1 MSPPAATTDSDSS
14 SLLGR
19 FFGVFKYSKEALGLV
34 WTTDKKLTI
43 TLAVLTI
50 LAGVIPGAIAY
61 VGKLI
66 VDAVVLATET
76 DQSADRWMV
85 LRWIGLEAVLVVL
98 MAAAQRGLGIAQSL
112 LRALLG
118 QRVNVM
124 ILEKAQTL
132 ELSHFEDSEFY
143 DKMTRARREASSR
156 PLSLVTRTFGLVQN
170 GITLLTYGWLLVQ
183 FSWLAVVGLVVAAL
197 PAFFV
202 ETYFSGAAFRL
213 FRWQVPETRRQ
224 NYLEWLL
231 AREDYVKEVKL
242 FGTGD
247 LFLDRYRKIFDE
259 LYTQDKALT
268 LKRGG
273 WGFVLG
279 VLSSAAFYAAYGWI
293 GWSAAMGWISLGG
306 MTMYLLIFKQGQSS
320 IADSLLAIGKM
331 YEDNLYLSN
340 LYEFLNEKIETQD
353 GTAVSGPDPDDGVRF
368 ENVSFLYPGSSQSNQ
383 SDRTAD
389 GKEEH
394 QSAGGILALDGVS
407 LHLRPGQKLAL
418 VGENG
423 SGKTT
428 LIKLLTRLYLPSEGR
443 ILLDGRDLNEWKL
456 DALRDRIG
464 VIFQDFVRYQLQ
476 VGENIGVGDVA
487 NVDAR
492 DQQQSAAEQGMA
504 HPFIKEMEQGYDTQ
518 LGRWFKDG
526 RELSGGQWQKIALSR
541 AFMRKQADILV
552 LDEPTSAMDAEA
564 EAGIFDHFRE
574 VTQKQMA
581 ILISHRFSTVRMAD
595 QIVVLANGR
604 IIERGSHEQLMQ
616 QNGHYAHLFTIQAA
630 GYQ

>member
-1 MSPPAATTDSDSS
+1 MSPPATTADSDSS

-19 FFGVFKYSKEALGLV
+19 FFGVFRYSKEALGLV
-34 WTTDKKLTI
+34 WTTDKGLTI
-43 TLAVLTI
+43 TLAALTI
-50 LAGVIPGAIAY
+50 FAGVIPGAIAY

-76 DQSADRWMV
+76 GQAADRSMV
-85 LRWIGLEAVLVVL
+85 LRWIGVEAVLVVL
-98 MAAAQRGLGIAQSL
+98 MAAAQRGLTIAQSL

-183 FSWLAVVGLVVAAL
+183 FSWLAVVGLLVAAL

-213 FRWQVPETRRQ
+213 FRWQVPETRRR

-242 FGTGD
+242 FGTGE

-259 LYTQDKALT
+259 LYTQDKSLT

-273 WGFVLG
+273 WGFLLG

-293 GWSAAMGWISLGG
+293 GWSAAMGWITLGG

-320 IADSLLAIGKM
+320 IAASLSAIGKM

-340 LYEFLNEKIETQD
+340 LYEFLDEEIDTQD
-353 GTAVSGPDPDDGVRF
+353 GTAVSGPEPGDGVRF
-368 ENVSFLYPGSSQSNQ
+368 ENVSFVYPTGSQT
-383 SDRTAD
+383 DDDDD
-389 GKEEH
+389 G
-394 QSAGGILALDGVS
+394 QANRSAGGVIALDGVS

-443 ILLDGRDLNEWKL
+443 ILLDGRDLNDWKL

-487 NVDAR
+487 NVDDR

-504 HPFIKEMEQGYDTQ
+504 DSFIDEMENGYETQ

-564 EAGIFDHFRE
+564 ESQLFDHFRE
-574 VTQKQMA
+574 VTRKQMA

-604 IIERGSHEQLMQ
+604 IIERGSHEELMQ
-616 QNGHYAHLFTIQAA
+616 QNGHYAHLFTIQAK

>member
-1 MSPPAATTDSDSS
+1 MSPPVSPLEKDPT
-14 SLLGR
+14 SLIGR
-19 FFGVFKYSKEALGLV
+19 FFGVFRYSKEALGLV
-34 WTTDKKLTI
+34 WTTDKRLTI
-43 TLAVLTI
+43 LIAAITI
-50 LAGVIPGAIAY
+50 LAGVTPGAIAY

-66 VDAVVLATET
+66 VDAVVLAVQTELE
-76 DQSADRWMV
+76 ADRWMV
-85 LRWIGLEAVLVVL
+85 LKWIGLEAVLVIL
-98 MAAAQRGLGIAQSL
+98 MAAAQRGLMIANSL

-170 GITLLTYGWLLVQ
+170 GITLLTYGWLLLQ
-183 FSWLAVVGLVVAAL
+183 FSWLAVVGLLVAAL

-213 FRWQVPETRRQ
+213 FRWQVPETRKR

-231 AREDYVKEVKL
+231 AREDFVKELKL
-242 FGTGD
+242 FGTGQ
-247 LFLDRYRKIFDE
+247 LFLGRYREIFE
-259 LYTQDKALT
+259 KLYAEDKALT
-268 LKRGG
+268 LKRGL
-273 WGFVLG
+273 WGFLLG
-279 VLSSAAFYAAYGWI
+279 VLSSIAFYGAYGWI

-320 IADSLLAIGKM
+320 IAASLTAIGKM

-340 LYEFLNEKIETQD
+340 LYEFLEEEIDTQD
-353 GTAVSGPDPDDGVRF
+353 GTATSGPTPGDGVRF
-368 ENVSFLYPGSSQSNQ
+368 QEVSFTYPGQS
-383 SDRTAD
+383 TP
-389 GKEEH
+389 
-394 QSAGGILALDGVS
+394 ALDKIS
-407 LHLRPGQKLAL
+407 LHLRLGQKLAL

-428 LIKLLTRLYLPSEGR
+428 LIKLLTRLYLPTEGR
-443 ILLDGRDLNEWKL
+443 ILLDGRDLNEWQL
-456 DALRDRIG
+456 DALRNRIG
-464 VIFQDFVRYQLQ
+464 VIFQDFVRYQLT

-487 NVDAR
+487 NFEAR
-492 DQQQSAAEQGMA
+492 DHQQAAAEKGMA
-504 HPFIKEMEQGYDTQ
+504 HPFIDEMDGGYDTQ

-526 RELSGGQWQKIALSR
+526 RELSGGQWQRIALSR

-552 LDEPTSAMDAEA
+552 LDEPTSAMDAET
-564 EAGIFDHFRE
+564 EAQIFDHFRKATE
-574 VTQKQMA
+574 TQMS

-595 QIVVLANGR
+595 QIIVLTKGK
-604 IIERGSHEQLMQ
+604 ISERGSHEELMKE
-616 QNGHYAHLFTIQAA
+616 NGRYAHLFAIQAK

>member
-1 MSPPAATTDSDSS
+1 MRPLSPPTDNDPSS
-14 SLLGR
+14 RVGR
-19 FFGVFKYSKEALGLV
+19 FFGVFRYSKEALSLV
-34 WTTDKKLTI
+34 STTDKR
-43 TLAVLTI
+43 LTI
-50 LAGVIPGAIAY
+50 LIAALTIFAGVIPGAIAY

-66 VDAVVLATET
+66 VDAVVLAVETEE
-76 DQSADRWMV
+76 SADRWMV
-85 LRWIGLEAVLVVL
+85 LKWIGLEAVLIIL
-98 MAAAQRGLGIAQSL
+98 MAAAQRGLMIANSL

-170 GITLLTYGWLLVQ
+170 AITLATYGWLLIK
-183 FSWLAVVGLVVAAL
+183 FSWLAVVGLLVAAL

-213 FRWQVPETRRQ
+213 FRWQVPETRKR

-231 AREDYVKEVKL
+231 AREDYVKELKL

-247 LFLDRYRKIFDE
+247 LFLGRYREIFE
-259 LYTQDKALT
+259 KLYTEDKALT
-268 LKRGG
+268 LKRGL
-273 WGFVLG
+273 WGFLLG
-279 VLSSAAFYAAYGWI
+279 VLSSVAFYGAYAWI
-293 GWSAAMGWISLGG
+293 GWSAAMGVITLGS

-320 IADSLLAIGKM
+320 IAASLTAIGKM

-340 LYEFLNEKIETQD
+340 LYEFLDEEIDTKD
-353 GTAVSGPDPDDGVRF
+353 GTEKSGPIPSDGVRF
-368 ENVSFLYPGSSQSNQ
+368 EDVSFTYPGQ
-383 SDRTAD
+383 TTP
-389 GKEEH
+389 
-394 QSAGGILALDGVS
+394 ALDRVS
-407 LHLRPGQKLAL
+407 LHLQPGQKLAL

-428 LIKLLTRLYLPSEGR
+428 LIKLLTRLYVPTQGR
-443 ILLDGRDLNEWKL
+443 ILLDGRDLKEWEL
-456 DALRDRIG
+456 DTLRERIG

-487 NVDAR
+487 NVEAR
-492 DQQQSAAEQGMA
+492 DQQQAAAEKGMA
-504 HPFIKEMEQGYDTQ
+504 HPFIDEMKDGYDTQ

-564 EAGIFDHFRE
+564 ESQIFDHFRE
-574 VTQKQMA
+574 ATEKQMA

-595 QIVVLANGR
+595 QIVVLTKGK
-604 IIERGSHEQLMQ
+604 ISERGSHEELMQ
-616 QNGHYAHLFTIQAA
+616 QNGRYAHLFTIQAK

>member
-1 MSPPAATTDSDSS
+1 MSPPKPNDNDDSS
-14 SLLGR
+14 LVAR
-19 FFGVFKYSKEALGLV
+19 FFGVFRYSKEALRLV
-34 WTTDKKLTI
+34 WTTDKRLTFI
-43 TLAVLTI
+43 LATLTI
-50 LAGVIPGAIAY
+50 LAGVLPGGIAF

-66 VDAVVLATET
+66 VDAVVLAVET
-76 DQSADRWMV
+76 DSAADRWLV
-85 LRWIGLEAVLVVL
+85 IKWIAVEAVLVVL
-98 MAAAQRGLGIAQSL
+98 MAAIQLALMVSQSL

-124 ILEKAQTL
+124 IFEKAQTL

-156 PLSLVTRTFGLVQN
+156 PLSLVNRTFGLVQN
-170 GITLLTYGWLLVQ
+170 DITLLTYGWLLIQ
-183 FSWLAVVGLVVAAL
+183 FSWLAVAGLVVAAL

-213 FRWQVPETRRQ
+213 FRWQVPETRKR

-242 FGTGD
+242 YGTGD
-247 LFLDRYRKIFDE
+247 LFLARYREIFE
-259 LYTQDKALT
+259 KLFAEDKLLT
-268 LKRGG
+268 LRRGL
-273 WGFVLG
+273 WGFLLG
-279 VLSSAAFYAAYGWI
+279 ALSSLAFYGAYAWI
-293 GWSAAMGWISLGG
+293 GWSAAMGWITLGG
-306 MTMYLLIFKQGQSS
+306 MTMYLMIFKQGQSS
-320 IADSLLAIGKM
+320 IAASLTAIGKM

-340 LYEFLNEKIETQD
+340 LYEFLDEKIDTND
-353 GTAVSGPDPDDGVRF
+353 GTALSGPNPGDGVRF
-368 ENVSFLYPGSSQSNQ
+368 ENVSFAYPGQTIPAVDQ
-383 SDRTAD
+383 
-389 GKEEH
+389 
-394 QSAGGILALDGVS
+394 IS
-407 LHLRPGQKLAL
+407 LHLRPGEKLAL

-428 LIKLLTRLYLPSEGR
+428 LIKLLTRLYTPTSGR
-443 ILLDGRDLNEWKL
+443 VLLDGLDLNEWQL
-456 DALRDRIG
+456 DALRQRIG
-464 VIFQDFVRYQLQ
+464 VIFQDFVRYQLK

-487 NVDAR
+487 HIESR
-492 DQQQSAAEQGMA
+492 DQQQAAAEKGMA
-504 HPFIKEMEQGYDTQ
+504 HPFIDSMDNGYDTQ

-541 AFMRKQADILV
+541 AFMRTQADILV

-564 EAGIFDHFRE
+564 EARIFNHFRE

-595 QIVVLANGR
+595 QIIVLDKGR
-604 IIERGSHEQLMQ
+604 VIERGSHEDLIQR
-616 QNGHYAHLFTIQAA
+616 NGKYAHLFAIQAK

>member
-1 MSPPAATTDSDSS
+1 MRPSLKPPQSDGT
-14 SLLGR
+14 SLIGR
-19 FFGVFKYSKEALGLV
+19 FFGVFRYSKEALNLV
-34 WTTDKKLTI
+34 WTTDKRLTLLLLALTI
-43 TLAVLTI
+43 F
-50 LAGVIPGAIAY
+50 AGVMPGAIAY

-66 VDAVVLATET
+66 VDAVVLAVET
-76 DQSADRWMV
+76 QLATDRWTV
-85 LRWIGLEAVLVVL
+85 LKWIGVEAILIVL
-98 MAAAQRGLGIAQSL
+98 MAAAQRILMVSNSL

-143 DKMTRARREASSR
+143 DKLTRARREASSR

-170 GITLLTYGWLLVQ
+170 GITLVTYGWLLIN
-183 FSWLAVVGLVVAAL
+183 FSWLAVVGLIVAAL
-197 PAFFV
+197 PSFFV

-213 FRWQVPETRRQ
+213 FRWQVPETRKR

-231 AREDYVKEVKL
+231 AREDYVKELKL
-242 FGTGD
+242 FGTGE
-247 LFLDRYRKIFDE
+247 LFLGRYCEIFEKIYAE
-259 LYTQDKALT
+259 DKSLT
-268 LKRGG
+268 LKRGM
-273 WGFVLG
+273 WGFLLG
-279 VLSSAAFYAAYGWI
+279 VLSSAAFYGAYGWI
-293 GWSAAMGWISLGG
+293 GWNAATGEISLGE

-320 IADSLLAIGKM
+320 IAASLTAIGKM

-340 LYEFLNEKIETQD
+340 LYEFLEEEIDTQD
-353 GTAVSGPDPDDGVRF
+353 GTALSGPTLGDGVRF
-368 ENVSFLYPGSSQSNQ
+368 ENVSFTYPGQTTPAVDN
-383 SDRTAD
+383 
-389 GKEEH
+389 
-394 QSAGGILALDGVS
+394 IS
-407 LHLRPGQKLAL
+407 LHLQPGQKLAL

-428 LIKLLTRLYLPSEGR
+428 LIKLLTRLYLPTQGR
-443 ILLDGRDLNEWKL
+443 VLLDGRDLNEWQL

-464 VIFQDFVRYQLQ
+464 VIFQDFVRYQLE
-476 VGENIGVGDVA
+476 VGENIGVGDVV

-492 DQQQSAAEQGMA
+492 DQQQTAAEKGMA
-504 HPFIKEMEQGYDTQ
+504 HPFIDEMENGYDTQ

-564 EAGIFDHFRE
+564 EAKIFDHFRE
-574 VTQKQMA
+574 ATQKQMA

-595 QIVVLANGR
+595 EIVVLAKGKMM
-604 IIERGSHEQLMQ
+604 ERGSHEELMK
-616 QNGHYAHLFTIQAA
+616 QNGHYAHLFTIQAK

>member
-1 MSPPAATTDSDSS
+1 MSPPKPNDNDDSS
-14 SLLGR
+14 LVAR
-19 FFGVFKYSKEALGLV
+19 FFGVFRYSKEALRLV
-34 WTTDKKLTI
+34 WTTDKRLTFI
-43 TLAVLTI
+43 LATLTI
-50 LAGVIPGAIAY
+50 LAGVLPGGIAF

-66 VDAVVLATET
+66 VDAVVLAVET
-76 DQSADRWMV
+76 DSAADRWLV
-85 LRWIGLEAVLVVL
+85 IKWIAVEAVLVVL
-98 MAAAQRGLGIAQSL
+98 MAAIQRALMVSQSL

-156 PLSLVTRTFGLVQN
+156 PLSLVNRTFGLVQN
-170 GITLLTYGWLLVQ
+170 GITLLTYGWLLIQ
-183 FSWLAVVGLVVAAL
+183 FSWLAVAGLVVAAL

-213 FRWQVPETRRQ
+213 FRWQVPETRKR

-242 FGTGD
+242 YGTGD
-247 LFLDRYRKIFDE
+247 LFLARYREIFE
-259 LYTQDKALT
+259 KLFAEDKLLT
-268 LKRGG
+268 LRRGL
-273 WGFVLG
+273 WGFLLG
-279 VLSSAAFYAAYGWI
+279 ALSSLAFYGAYAWI
-293 GWSAAMGWISLGG
+293 GWSAAMGWITLGG
-306 MTMYLLIFKQGQSS
+306 MTMYLMIFKQGQSS
-320 IADSLLAIGKM
+320 IAASLTAIGKM

-340 LYEFLNEKIETQD
+340 LYEFLDEKIDIND
-353 GTAVSGPDPDDGVRF
+353 GTALSGPNPGDGVRF
-368 ENVSFLYPGSSQSNQ
+368 ENVSFAYPGQTIPAVDQ
-383 SDRTAD
+383 
-389 GKEEH
+389 
-394 QSAGGILALDGVS
+394 IS
-407 LHLRPGQKLAL
+407 LHLRPGEKLAL

-428 LIKLLTRLYLPSEGR
+428 LIKLLTRLYTPTSGR
-443 ILLDGRDLNEWKL
+443 VLLDGLDLSEWQL
-456 DALRDRIG
+456 DALRQRIG
-464 VIFQDFVRYQLQ
+464 VIFQDFVRYQLK

-487 NVDAR
+487 QIESR
-492 DQQQSAAEQGMA
+492 DQQQAAAEKGMA
-504 HPFIKEMEQGYDTQ
+504 HPFIDSMDNGYDTQ

-541 AFMRKQADILV
+541 AFMRTQADILV

-564 EAGIFDHFRE
+564 EARIFNHFRE

-595 QIVVLANGR
+595 QIVVLDKGKV
-604 IIERGSHEQLMQ
+604 IERGSHEDLIRH
-616 QNGHYAHLFTIQAA
+616 NGKYAHLFAIQAK

>member
-1 MSPPAATTDSDSS
+1 MSPPKPNDNDDSS
-14 SLLGR
+14 LVAR
-19 FFGVFKYSKEALGLV
+19 FFGVFRYSKEALRLV
-34 WTTDKKLTI
+34 WTTDKRLTFI
-43 TLAVLTI
+43 LATLTI
-50 LAGVIPGAIAY
+50 LAGVLPGGIAF

-66 VDAVVLATET
+66 VDAVVLAVET
-76 DQSADRWMV
+76 DSAADRCLV
-85 LRWIGLEAVLVVL
+85 IKWIAVEAVLVVL
-98 MAAAQRGLGIAQSL
+98 MAAIQRALMVSQSL

-156 PLSLVTRTFGLVQN
+156 PLSLVNRTFGLVQN
-170 GITLLTYGWLLVQ
+170 GITLLTYGWLLIQ
-183 FSWLAVVGLVVAAL
+183 FSWLAVAGLVVAAL

-213 FRWQVPETRRQ
+213 FRWQVPETRKR

-242 FGTGD
+242 YGTGD
-247 LFLDRYRKIFDE
+247 LFLARYREIFE
-259 LYTQDKALT
+259 KLFAEDKLLT
-268 LKRGG
+268 LRRGL
-273 WGFVLG
+273 WGFLLG
-279 VLSSAAFYAAYGWI
+279 ALSSLAFYGAYAWI
-293 GWSAAMGWISLGG
+293 GWSAAMGWITLGG
-306 MTMYLLIFKQGQSS
+306 MTMYLMIFKQGQSS
-320 IADSLLAIGKM
+320 IAASLTAIGKM

-340 LYEFLNEKIETQD
+340 LYEFLDEKIDTND
-353 GTAVSGPDPDDGVRF
+353 GTALSGPNPGDGVRF
-368 ENVSFLYPGSSQSNQ
+368 ENVSFAYPGQTIPAVDQ
-383 SDRTAD
+383 
-389 GKEEH
+389 
-394 QSAGGILALDGVS
+394 IS
-407 LHLRPGQKLAL
+407 LHLRPGEKLAL

-428 LIKLLTRLYLPSEGR
+428 LIKLLTRLYTPTSGR
-443 ILLDGRDLNEWKL
+443 VLLDGLDLSEWQL
-456 DALRDRIG
+456 DALRQRIG
-464 VIFQDFVRYQLQ
+464 VIFQDFVRYQLK

-487 NVDAR
+487 HIESR
-492 DQQQSAAEQGMA
+492 DQQQAAAEKGMA
-504 HPFIKEMEQGYDTQ
+504 HPFIDSMDGGYDTQ

-541 AFMRKQADILV
+541 AFMRTQADILV

-564 EAGIFDHFRE
+564 EARIFNHFRE

-595 QIVVLANGR
+595 QIVVLDKGR
-604 IIERGSHEQLMQ
+604 VIERGSHEDLIQR
-616 QNGHYAHLFTIQAA
+616 NGKYAHLFAIQAK

>member
-1 MSPPAATTDSDSS
+1 MSPPVSPLEKDPT
-14 SLLGR
+14 SLIGR
-19 FFGVFKYSKEALGLV
+19 FFGVFRYSKEALGLV
-34 WTTDKKLTI
+34 WTTDKRLTI
-43 TLAVLTI
+43 LIAAITI
-50 LAGVIPGAIAY
+50 LAGVTPGAIAY

-66 VDAVVLATET
+66 VDAVVLAVQTELE
-76 DQSADRWMV
+76 ADRWMV
-85 LRWIGLEAVLVVL
+85 LKWIGLEAVLVIL
-98 MAAAQRGLGIAQSL
+98 MAAAQHGMMIANSL

-170 GITLLTYGWLLVQ
+170 GITLLTYGWLLLQ
-183 FSWLAVVGLVVAAL
+183 FSWLAVVGLLVAAL

-213 FRWQVPETRRQ
+213 FRWQVPETRKR

-231 AREDYVKEVKL
+231 AREDFVKELKL
-242 FGTGD
+242 FGTGQ
-247 LFLDRYRKIFDE
+247 LFLGRYREIFE
-259 LYTQDKALT
+259 KLYAEDKALT
-268 LKRGG
+268 LKRGL
-273 WGFVLG
+273 WGFLLG
-279 VLSSAAFYAAYGWI
+279 VLSSIAFYGAYGWI

-320 IADSLLAIGKM
+320 IAASLTAIGKM

-340 LYEFLNEKIETQD
+340 LYEFLEEEIDTQD
-353 GTAVSGPDPDDGVRF
+353 GTATSGPTPGDGVRF
-368 ENVSFLYPGSSQSNQ
+368 QEVSFTYPGQS
-383 SDRTAD
+383 TP
-389 GKEEH
+389 
-394 QSAGGILALDGVS
+394 ALDKIS
-407 LHLRPGQKLAL
+407 LHLRLGQKLAL

-428 LIKLLTRLYLPSEGR
+428 LIKLLTRLYLPTEGR
-443 ILLDGRDLNEWKL
+443 ILLDGRDLNEWQL
-456 DALRDRIG
+456 DALRNRIG
-464 VIFQDFVRYQLQ
+464 VIFQDFVRYQLT

-487 NVDAR
+487 NFEAR
-492 DQQQSAAEQGMA
+492 DHQQAAAEKGMA
-504 HPFIKEMEQGYDTQ
+504 HPFIDEMDGGYDTQ

-526 RELSGGQWQKIALSR
+526 RELSGGQWQRIALSR

-552 LDEPTSAMDAEA
+552 LDEPTSAMDAET
-564 EAGIFDHFRE
+564 EAQIFDHFRKATE
-574 VTQKQMA
+574 TQMS

-595 QIVVLANGR
+595 QIIVLTKGK
-604 IIERGSHEQLMQ
+604 ISERGSHEELMKE
-616 QNGHYAHLFTIQAA
+616 NGRYAHLFAIQAK

>member
-1 MSPPAATTDSDSS
+1 MSPPTVSSDNDNP
-14 SLLGR
+14 SLVTR
-19 FFGVFKYSKEALGLV
+19 FFGVFRYSTEALGLV
-34 WTTDKKLTI
+34 WTTDKRLTFLLAALTI
-43 TLAVLTI
+43 F
-50 LAGVIPGAIAY
+50 AGLIPGAIAY

-66 VDAVVLATET
+66 VDAVVLAVET
-76 DQSADRWMV
+76 DSAADRWTV
-85 LRWIGLEAVLVVL
+85 VKWIVVEAVLVVL
-98 MAAAQRGLGIAQSL
+98 MAAIQRALMVSQSL

-156 PLSLVTRTFGLVQN
+156 PLSLVNRTFGLVQS
-170 GITLLTYGWLLVQ
+170 GITLLTYGWLLIQ
-183 FSWLAVVGLVVAAL
+183 FSWLAVVGLIIAAL
-197 PAFFV
+197 PAFFI

-213 FRWQVPETRRQ
+213 FRWQVPETRKR

-242 FGTGD
+242 YGTGD
-247 LFLDRYRKIFDE
+247 LFLARYREIFE
-259 LYTQDKALT
+259 KLYAEDRALT
-268 LKRGG
+268 LKRGW
-273 WGFVLG
+273 WGFLLG
-279 VLSSAAFYAAYGWI
+279 TLSSLAFYGAYGWI
-293 GWSAAMGWISLGG
+293 GWSAAMGWITLGG
-306 MTMYLLIFKQGQSS
+306 MTMYLMIFKQGQAS
-320 IADSLLAIGKM
+320 IASSLTAIGKM

-340 LYEFLNEKIETQD
+340 LYEFLEEPIDSND
-353 GTAVSGPDPDDGVRF
+353 GTAVTGPIPGDGVRF
-368 ENVSFLYPGSSQSNQ
+368 EDVSFTYPGQTTPAI
-383 SDRTAD
+383 DR
-389 GKEEH
+389 
-394 QSAGGILALDGVS
+394 IS
-407 LHLRPGQKLAL
+407 LHLQPGQKLAL

-443 ILLDGRDLNEWKL
+443 VLLDGRDLNEWQL
-456 DALRDRIG
+456 DALRQRIG
-464 VIFQDFVRYQLQ
+464 VIFQDFVRYQLK

-487 NVDAR
+487 HIESEE
-492 DQQQSAAEQGMA
+492 QQQTAAEKGMA
-504 HPFIKEMEQGYDTQ
+504 HPFIDSMEKGYDTQ

-564 EAGIFDHFRE
+564 EAKIFDHFRE
-574 VTQKQMA
+574 VTENQMA

-595 QIVVLANGR
+595 QIVVLSDGK
-604 IIERGSHEQLMQ
+604 IIERGSHEQLMAS
-616 QNGHYAHLFTIQAA
+616 NGKYAHLFAIQAK

>member
-1 MSPPAATTDSDSS
+1 MRPSLKPPQSDGT
-14 SLLGR
+14 SLIGR
-19 FFGVFKYSKEALGLV
+19 FFGVFRYSKEALNLV
-34 WTTDKKLTI
+34 WTTDKRLTLLLLALTI
-43 TLAVLTI
+43 F
-50 LAGVIPGAIAY
+50 AGVMPGAIAY

-66 VDAVVLATET
+66 VDAVVLAVET
-76 DQSADRWMV
+76 QLATDRWTV
-85 LRWIGLEAVLVVL
+85 LKWIGIEAILIVL
-98 MAAAQRGLGIAQSL
+98 MAAAQRILMVSNSL

-143 DKMTRARREASSR
+143 DKLTRARREASSR

-170 GITLLTYGWLLVQ
+170 GITLVTYGWLLIN
-183 FSWLAVVGLVVAAL
+183 FSWLAVVGLIVAAL
-197 PAFFV
+197 PSFFV

-213 FRWQVPETRRQ
+213 FRWQVPETRKR

-231 AREDYVKEVKL
+231 AREDYVKELKL
-242 FGTGD
+242 FGTGE
-247 LFLDRYRKIFDE
+247 LFLGRYCEIFEKIYAE
-259 LYTQDKALT
+259 DKSLT
-268 LKRGG
+268 LKRGM
-273 WGFVLG
+273 WGFLLG
-279 VLSSAAFYAAYGWI
+279 VLSSAAFYGAYGWI
-293 GWSAAMGWISLGG
+293 GWNAATGEISLGE

-320 IADSLLAIGKM
+320 IAASLTAIGKT

-340 LYEFLNEKIETQD
+340 LYEFLEEEIDTQD
-353 GTAVSGPDPDDGVRF
+353 GTALSGPTLGDGVRF
-368 ENVSFLYPGSSQSNQ
+368 ENVSFTYPGQTTPAVDN
-383 SDRTAD
+383 
-389 GKEEH
+389 
-394 QSAGGILALDGVS
+394 IS
-407 LHLRPGQKLAL
+407 LHLQPGQKLAL

-428 LIKLLTRLYLPSEGR
+428 LIKLLTRLYLPTQGR
-443 ILLDGRDLNEWKL
+443 VLLDGRDLNEWQL

-464 VIFQDFVRYQLQ
+464 VIFQDFVRYQLE
-476 VGENIGVGDVA
+476 VGENIGVGDVV

-492 DQQQSAAEQGMA
+492 DQQQTAAEKGMA
-504 HPFIKEMEQGYDTQ
+504 HPFIDEMENGYDTQ

-564 EAGIFDHFRE
+564 EAKIFDHFRE
-574 VTQKQMA
+574 ATQKQMA

-595 QIVVLANGR
+595 EIVVLAKGKMM
-604 IIERGSHEQLMQ
+604 ERGSHEELMK
-616 QNGHYAHLFTIQAA
+616 QNGHYAHLFTIQAK

>member
-1 MSPPAATTDSDSS
+1 MSPPKPNDNDDSS
-14 SLLGR
+14 LVAR
-19 FFGVFKYSKEALGLV
+19 FFGVFRYSKEALRLV
-34 WTTDKKLTI
+34 WTTDKRLTFI
-43 TLAVLTI
+43 LATLTI
-50 LAGVIPGAIAY
+50 LAGVLPGGIAF

-66 VDAVVLATET
+66 VDAVVLAVET
-76 DQSADRWMV
+76 DSAADRWLV
-85 LRWIGLEAVLVVL
+85 IKWIAVEAVLVVL
-98 MAAAQRGLGIAQSL
+98 MAAIQRALMVSQSL

-156 PLSLVTRTFGLVQN
+156 PLSLVNRTFGLVQN
-170 GITLLTYGWLLVQ
+170 GITLLTYGWLLIQ
-183 FSWLAVVGLVVAAL
+183 FSWLAVAGLVVAAL

-213 FRWQVPETRRQ
+213 FRWQVPETRKR

-242 FGTGD
+242 YGTGD
-247 LFLDRYRKIFDE
+247 LFLARYREIFE
-259 LYTQDKALT
+259 KLFAEDKLLT
-268 LKRGG
+268 LRRGL
-273 WGFVLG
+273 WGFLLG
-279 VLSSAAFYAAYGWI
+279 ALSSLAFYGAYAWI
-293 GWSAAMGWISLGG
+293 GWSAAMGWITLGG
-306 MTMYLLIFKQGQSS
+306 MTMYLMIFKQGQSS
-320 IADSLLAIGKM
+320 IAASLTAIGKM

-340 LYEFLNEKIETQD
+340 LYEFLDEKIDTND
-353 GTAVSGPDPDDGVRF
+353 GTALSGPNPGDGVRF
-368 ENVSFLYPGSSQSNQ
+368 ENVSFAYPGQTIPAVDQ
-383 SDRTAD
+383 
-389 GKEEH
+389 
-394 QSAGGILALDGVS
+394 IS
-407 LHLRPGQKLAL
+407 LHLRPGEKLAL

-428 LIKLLTRLYLPSEGR
+428 LIKLLTRLYTPTSGR
-443 ILLDGRDLNEWKL
+443 VLLDGLDLNEWQL
-456 DALRDRIG
+456 DALRQRIG
-464 VIFQDFVRYQLQ
+464 VIFQDFVRYQLK

-487 NVDAR
+487 HIESR
-492 DQQQSAAEQGMA
+492 DQQQAAAEKGMA
-504 HPFIKEMEQGYDTQ
+504 HPFVDSMDNGYDTQ

-541 AFMRKQADILV
+541 AFMRTQADILV

-564 EAGIFDHFRE
+564 EARIFNHFRE

-595 QIVVLANGR
+595 QIIVLDKGKV
-604 IIERGSHEQLMQ
+604 IERGSHEELIQL
-616 QNGHYAHLFTIQAA
+616 NGKYAHLFAIQAK

>member
-1 MSPPAATTDSDSS
+1 MSPPVSPLEKDPT
-14 SLLGR
+14 SLIGR
-19 FFGVFKYSKEALGLV
+19 FFGVFRYSKEALGLV
-34 WTTDKKLTI
+34 WTTDKRLTI
-43 TLAVLTI
+43 LIAAITI
-50 LAGVIPGAIAY
+50 LAGVTPGAIAY

-66 VDAVVLATET
+66 VDAVVLAVQTELE
-76 DQSADRWMV
+76 ADRWMV
-85 LRWIGLEAVLVVL
+85 LKWIGLEAVLVIL
-98 MAAAQRGLGIAQSL
+98 MAAAQRGLMIANSL

-170 GITLLTYGWLLVQ
+170 GITLLTYGWLLLQ
-183 FSWLAVVGLVVAAL
+183 FSWLAVVGLLVAAL

-213 FRWQVPETRRQ
+213 FRWQVPETRKR

-231 AREDYVKEVKL
+231 AREDFVKELKL
-242 FGTGD
+242 FGTGQ
-247 LFLDRYRKIFDE
+247 LFLGRYREIFE
-259 LYTQDKALT
+259 KLYAEDKALT
-268 LKRGG
+268 LKRGL
-273 WGFVLG
+273 WGFLLG
-279 VLSSAAFYAAYGWI
+279 VLSSIAFYGAYGWI

-320 IADSLLAIGKM
+320 IAASLTAIGKM
-331 YEDNLYLSN
+331 YEDNLYLST
-340 LYEFLNEKIETQD
+340 LYEFLEEEIDTQD
-353 GTAVSGPDPDDGVRF
+353 GTATSGPTPGDGVRF
-368 ENVSFLYPGSSQSNQ
+368 QEVSFTYPGQS
-383 SDRTAD
+383 TP
-389 GKEEH
+389 
-394 QSAGGILALDGVS
+394 ALDKIS
-407 LHLRPGQKLAL
+407 LHLRLGQKLAL

-428 LIKLLTRLYLPSEGR
+428 LIKLLTRLYLPTEGR
-443 ILLDGRDLNEWKL
+443 ILLDGRDLNEWQL
-456 DALRDRIG
+456 DALRNRIG
-464 VIFQDFVRYQLQ
+464 VIFQDFVRYQLT

-487 NVDAR
+487 NFEAR
-492 DQQQSAAEQGMA
+492 DHQQAAAEKGMA
-504 HPFIKEMEQGYDTQ
+504 HPFIDEMDGGYDTQ

-526 RELSGGQWQKIALSR
+526 RELSGGQWQRIALSR

-552 LDEPTSAMDAEA
+552 LDEPTSAMDAET
-564 EAGIFDHFRE
+564 EAQIFDHFRKATE
-574 VTQKQMA
+574 TQMS

-595 QIVVLANGR
+595 QIIVLTKGK
-604 IIERGSHEQLMQ
+604 ISERGSHEELMKE
-616 QNGHYAHLFTIQAA
+616 NGRYAHLFAIQAK

>member
-1 MSPPAATTDSDSS
+1 MSPPKPNDNEDSS
-14 SLLGR
+14 LVVR
-19 FFGVFKYSKEALGLV
+19 FFGVFRYSKEALRLV
-34 WTTDKKLTI
+34 WTTDKRLTFI
-43 TLAVLTI
+43 LAALTI
-50 LAGVIPGAIAY
+50 LAGVLPGAIAFI
-61 VGKLI
+61 GKLI
-66 VDAVVLATET
+66 VDAVVLAVET
-76 DQSADRWMV
+76 DSAADRWLV
-85 LRWIGLEAVLVVL
+85 IKWIAVEAVLVVL
-98 MAAAQRGLGIAQSL
+98 MAAIQRALMVSQSL

-156 PLSLVTRTFGLVQN
+156 PLSLVNRTFGLVQN

-183 FSWLAVVGLVVAAL
+183 FSWLAVAGLVVAAL

-213 FRWQVPETRRQ
+213 FRWQVPETRKR

-242 FGTGD
+242 YGTGE
-247 LFLDRYRKIFDE
+247 LFLDRYREIFE
-259 LYTQDKALT
+259 KLFAEDKLLT
-268 LKRGG
+268 LKRGL
-273 WGFVLG
+273 WGFLLG
-279 VLSSAAFYAAYGWI
+279 ALSSLAFYGAYAWI
-293 GWSAAMGWISLGG
+293 GWSAAMGWITLGG
-306 MTMYLLIFKQGQSS
+306 MTMYLMIFKQGQSS
-320 IADSLLAIGKM
+320 IAASLTAIGKM
-331 YEDNLYLSN
+331 YEDILYLSN
-340 LYEFLNEKIETQD
+340 LYEFLDEKIDTND
-353 GTAVSGPDPDDGVRF
+353 GIALSGPTPGDGVRF
-368 ENVSFLYPGSSQSNQ
+368 EDVSFVYPGQAIPAVDQ
-383 SDRTAD
+383 
-389 GKEEH
+389 
-394 QSAGGILALDGVS
+394 IS
-407 LHLRPGQKLAL
+407 LQLRPGEKLAL

-428 LIKLLTRLYLPSEGR
+428 LIKLLTRLYTPTSGR
-443 ILLDGRDLNEWKL
+443 ILLDGRDLNEWQL
-456 DALRDRIG
+456 DALRQRIG
-464 VIFQDFVRYQLQ
+464 VIFQDFVRYQLK

-487 NVDAR
+487 HIESR
-492 DQQQSAAEQGMA
+492 DQQQTAAEKGMA
-504 HPFIKEMEQGYDTQ
+504 HPFIDSMDSGYDTQ

-541 AFMRKQADILV
+541 AFMRTQADILV

-564 EAGIFDHFRE
+564 EARIFNHFRE

-595 QIVVLANGR
+595 QIIVLDKGKV
-604 IIERGSHEQLMQ
+604 IERGSHEELIQL
-616 QNGHYAHLFTIQAA
+616 NGKYAHLFAIQAK

>member
-1 MSPPAATTDSDSS
+1 MSPPTVSSDNDNP
-14 SLLGR
+14 SLVTR
-19 FFGVFKYSKEALGLV
+19 FFGVFRYSREALGLV
-34 WTTDKKLTI
+34 WTTDKRLTFLLAALTI
-43 TLAVLTI
+43 F
-50 LAGVIPGAIAY
+50 AGLIPGAIAY

-66 VDAVVLATET
+66 VDAVVLAVET
-76 DQSADRWMV
+76 DSAADRWTV
-85 LRWIGLEAVLVVL
+85 VKWIVVEAVLVVL
-98 MAAAQRGLGIAQSL
+98 MAAIQRALMVSQSL

-156 PLSLVTRTFGLVQN
+156 PLSLVNRTFGLVQS
-170 GITLLTYGWLLVQ
+170 GITLLTYGWLLIQ
-183 FSWLAVVGLVVAAL
+183 FSWLAVVGLIIAAL
-197 PAFFV
+197 PAFFI

-213 FRWQVPETRRQ
+213 FRWQVPETRKR

-242 FGTGD
+242 YGTGD
-247 LFLDRYRKIFDE
+247 LFLARYREIFE
-259 LYTQDKALT
+259 KLYAEDRALT
-268 LKRGG
+268 LKRGW
-273 WGFVLG
+273 WGFLLG
-279 VLSSAAFYAAYGWI
+279 TLSSLAFYGAYGWI
-293 GWSAAMGWISLGG
+293 GWSAAMGWITLGG
-306 MTMYLLIFKQGQSS
+306 MTMYLMIFKQGQAS
-320 IADSLLAIGKM
+320 IASSLTAIGKM

-340 LYEFLNEKIETQD
+340 LYEFLEEPIDSND
-353 GTAVSGPDPDDGVRF
+353 GTAVTGPIPGDGVRF
-368 ENVSFLYPGSSQSNQ
+368 EDVSFTYPGQTTPAI
-383 SDRTAD
+383 DR
-389 GKEEH
+389 
-394 QSAGGILALDGVS
+394 IS
-407 LHLRPGQKLAL
+407 LHLQPGQKLAL

-428 LIKLLTRLYLPSEGR
+428 LIKLLTRLYVPSEGR
-443 ILLDGRDLNEWKL
+443 VLLDGRDLNEWQL
-456 DALRDRIG
+456 DALRQRIG
-464 VIFQDFVRYQLQ
+464 VIFQDFVRYQLK

-487 NVDAR
+487 HIESEE
-492 DQQQSAAEQGMA
+492 QQQTAAEKGMA
-504 HPFIKEMEQGYDTQ
+504 HPFIDSMEKGYDTQ

-564 EAGIFDHFRE
+564 EAKIFDHFRE
-574 VTQKQMA
+574 VTENQMA

-595 QIVVLANGR
+595 QIVVLSDGK
-604 IIERGSHEQLMQ
+604 IIERGSHEQLMAS
-616 QNGHYAHLFTIQAA
+616 NGKYAHLFAIQAK

>member
-1 MSPPAATTDSDSS
+1 MSPPKPNDNDDSS
-14 SLLGR
+14 LVAR
-19 FFGVFKYSKEALGLV
+19 FFGVFRYSKEALRLV
-34 WTTDKKLTI
+34 WTTDKRLTFI
-43 TLAVLTI
+43 LATLTI
-50 LAGVIPGAIAY
+50 LAGVLPGGIAF

-66 VDAVVLATET
+66 VDAVVLAVET
-76 DQSADRWMV
+76 DSAADRWLV
-85 LRWIGLEAVLVVL
+85 IKWIAVEAVLVVL
-98 MAAAQRGLGIAQSL
+98 MAAIQRALMVSQSL

-156 PLSLVTRTFGLVQN
+156 PLSLVNRTFGLVQN
-170 GITLLTYGWLLVQ
+170 GITLLTYGWLLIQ
-183 FSWLAVVGLVVAAL
+183 FSWLAVAGLVVAAL

-213 FRWQVPETRRQ
+213 FRWQVPETRKR

-242 FGTGD
+242 YGTGD
-247 LFLDRYRKIFDE
+247 LFLARYREIFE
-259 LYTQDKALT
+259 KLFAEDKLLT
-268 LKRGG
+268 LRRGL
-273 WGFVLG
+273 WGFLLG
-279 VLSSAAFYAAYGWI
+279 ALSSLAFYGAYAWI
-293 GWSAAMGWISLGG
+293 GWSAAMGWITLGG
-306 MTMYLLIFKQGQSS
+306 MTMYLMIFKQGQSS
-320 IADSLLAIGKM
+320 IAASLTAIGKM

-340 LYEFLNEKIETQD
+340 LYEFLDEKIDTND
-353 GTAVSGPDPDDGVRF
+353 GTALSGPNPGDGVRF
-368 ENVSFLYPGSSQSNQ
+368 ENVSFAYPGQTIPAVDQ
-383 SDRTAD
+383 
-389 GKEEH
+389 
-394 QSAGGILALDGVS
+394 IS
-407 LHLRPGQKLAL
+407 LHLRPGEKLAL

-428 LIKLLTRLYLPSEGR
+428 LIKLLTRLYTPTSGR
-443 ILLDGRDLNEWKL
+443 VLLDGLDLSEWQL
-456 DALRDRIG
+456 DALRQRIG
-464 VIFQDFVRYQLQ
+464 VIFQDFVRYQLK

-487 NVDAR
+487 HIESR
-492 DQQQSAAEQGMA
+492 DQQQAAAEKGMA
-504 HPFIKEMEQGYDTQ
+504 HPFIDSMDGGYDTQ

-541 AFMRKQADILV
+541 AFMRTQADILV

-564 EAGIFDHFRE
+564 EARIFNHFRE

-595 QIVVLANGR
+595 QIVVLDKGKV
-604 IIERGSHEQLMQ
+604 IERGSHEDLIRH
-616 QNGHYAHLFTIQAA
+616 NGKYAHLFAIQAK

>member
-1 MSPPAATTDSDSS
+1 MSPPKPNDNDDSS
-14 SLLGR
+14 LVAR
-19 FFGVFKYSKEALGLV
+19 FFGVFRYSKEALRLV
-34 WTTDKKLTI
+34 WTTDKRLTFI
-43 TLAVLTI
+43 LATLTI
-50 LAGVIPGAIAY
+50 LAGVLPGGIAF

-66 VDAVVLATET
+66 VDAVVLAVET
-76 DQSADRWMV
+76 DSAADRWLV
-85 LRWIGLEAVLVVL
+85 IKWIAVEAVLVVL
-98 MAAAQRGLGIAQSL
+98 MAAIQRALMVSQSL

-156 PLSLVTRTFGLVQN
+156 PLSLVNRTFGLVQN
-170 GITLLTYGWLLVQ
+170 GITLLTYGWLLIQ
-183 FSWLAVVGLVVAAL
+183 FSWLAVAGLVVAAL

-213 FRWQVPETRRQ
+213 FRWQVPETRKR

-242 FGTGD
+242 YGTGD
-247 LFLDRYRKIFDE
+247 LFLARYREIFE
-259 LYTQDKALT
+259 KLFAEDKLLT
-268 LKRGG
+268 LRRGL
-273 WGFVLG
+273 WGFLLG
-279 VLSSAAFYAAYGWI
+279 ALSSLAFYGAYAWI
-293 GWSAAMGWISLGG
+293 GWSAAMGWTTLGG
-306 MTMYLLIFKQGQSS
+306 MTMYLMIFKQGQSS
-320 IADSLLAIGKM
+320 IAASLTAIGKM

-340 LYEFLNEKIETQD
+340 LYEFLDEKIDTND
-353 GTAVSGPDPDDGVRF
+353 GTALSGPNPGDGVRF
-368 ENVSFLYPGSSQSNQ
+368 ENVSFAYPGQTIPAVDQ
-383 SDRTAD
+383 
-389 GKEEH
+389 
-394 QSAGGILALDGVS
+394 IS
-407 LHLRPGQKLAL
+407 LHLRPGEKLAL

-428 LIKLLTRLYLPSEGR
+428 LIKLLTRLYTPTSGR
-443 ILLDGRDLNEWKL
+443 VLLDGLDLSEWQL
-456 DALRDRIG
+456 DALRQRIG
-464 VIFQDFVRYQLQ
+464 VIFQDFVRYQLK
-476 VGENIGVGDVA
+476 VGENIGVGDV
-487 NVDAR
+487 VHIESR
-492 DQQQSAAEQGMA
+492 DQQQAAAEKGMA
-504 HPFIKEMEQGYDTQ
+504 HPFIDSMDNGYDTQ

-541 AFMRKQADILV
+541 AFMRTQADILV

-564 EAGIFDHFRE
+564 EARIFNHFRE

-595 QIVVLANGR
+595 QIIVLDKGKV
-604 IIERGSHEQLMQ
+604 IERGSHEDLIQR
-616 QNGHYAHLFTIQAA
+616 NGKYAHLFAIQAK